1 MQGSV
6 AAKAGNSN
14 PRLSSRQTPLQ
25 RRYIKDRAALITY
38 LAGRRHGKTE
48 GVAGRMIENARPN
61 TMQAYVAPTITRA
74 GEILLPILRQLQR
87 DCGLQFVQ
95 RGEHIHFPSGGTVR
109 LMGMSN
115 TAEIQKLRGEDLL
128 AAYFDEC
135 GVPKSELLKE
145 AVLSC
150 AWEALRKHRGEP
162 GSGASLSGTP
172 GALPEGFFW
181 ECTTQNDP
189 ATGLPMYGASRHF
202 GLIYDNP
209 IFGGGKAE
217 ASIEEDLRN
226 KLYIS
231 REDSRF
237 RREVLAQW
245 CLPSELRCYS
255 SFSGLLLPNASA
267 PWGGRT
273 VMAVDFGWHDHTAII
288 ILRLVPFS
296 EEYLQ
301 PDGSTKV
308 LTGERVHVLYACKR
322 QHWKLPELAAKI
334 RELQQLY
341 AVGTIVGDS
350 GGGASRQVVESF
362 AGQFGVAMLPAQKNA
377 MGVKKSRIHTINDL
391 FAIGHIFIY
400 EDAACLA
407 EELGWLVWNED
418 RDDHDERQ
426 ADHAADGFG
435 YAIIETYVPVSESR
449 LASQHEKELEAAAA
463 RKREALRRR

>member
-1 MQGSV
+1 
-6 AAKAGNSN
+6 
-14 PRLSSRQTPLQ
+14 
-25 RRYIKDRAALITY
+25 
-38 LAGRRHGKTE
+38 
-48 GVAGRMIENARPN
+48 
-61 TMQAYVAPTITRA
+61 MQAYVAPTITRA

-87 DCGLQFVQ
+87 DCGLAFRHV
-95 RGEHIHFPSGGTVR
+95 GDVVTFPTGGAVR

-135 GVPKSELLKE
+135 GVPKSAVLKE

-162 GSGASLSGTP
+162 GSGASMSGTP
-172 GALPEGFFW
+172 GLVPGNAAEAEPDFW
-181 ECTTQNDP
+181 WQCTTQDSP
-189 ATGLPMYGASRHF
+189 DGKPMYGASRHF

-209 IFGGGKAE
+209 IFQGQVVYKGQTMSKAE
-217 ASIEEDLRN
+217 ASIQEDLDN

-255 SFSGLLLPNASA
+255 SFSKILLPQASA
-267 PWGGRT
+267 PWGGRC

-288 ILRLVPFS
+288 ILRLVPF
-296 EEYLQ
+296 EEHYPQ
-301 PDGSTKV
+301 PDGSVKTLK
-308 LTGERVHVLYACKR
+308 GERVHVVYACKR
-322 QHWKLPELAAKI
+322 QHWKLPDLALKL
-334 RELQQLY
+334 RELQVLY
-341 AVGTIVGDS
+341 SVGTIVGDS

-362 AGQFGVAMLPAQKNA
+362 AGTFGVPMMPAQKNA
-377 MGVKKSRIHTINDL
+377 MGVKKSRIHMLNDM
-391 FAIGHIFIY
+391 FAIGHIFVY

-407 EELGWLVWNED
+407 DELGYLVWNVE

-426 ADHAADGFG
+426 GDHCADGFG
-435 YAIIETYVPVSESR
+435 YAIIETYVPITEGR
-449 LASQHEKELEAAAA
+449 IASSQEQAREAAAQ
-463 RKREALRRR
+463 RKREALARGR